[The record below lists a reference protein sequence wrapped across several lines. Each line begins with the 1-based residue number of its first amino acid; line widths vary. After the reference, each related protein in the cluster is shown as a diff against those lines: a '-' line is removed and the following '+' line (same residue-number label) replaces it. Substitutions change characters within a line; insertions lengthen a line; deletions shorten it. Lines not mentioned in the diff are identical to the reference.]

1 MIFGYIKKAFIY
13 LANKMISSKMIVYL
27 SFYLLTQ
34 NLRLIE
40 SIEDAPATKGV
51 VVLDSLTFNKTISAF
66 RYSFVSFTISSF
78 TQSLHQL
85 TEEQKQKV
93 AKRFNLAK

>member
-51 VVLDSLTFNKTISAF
+51 VLLDSLTFNKTISAF

-93 AKRFNLAK
+93 TKS

>member
-1 MIFGYIKKAFIY
+1 
-13 LANKMISSKMIVYL
+13 MISNKMIVYL
-27 SFYLLTQ
+27 AFYLFTL
-34 NLRLIE
+34 NIRFIE
-40 SIEDAPATKGV
+40 SLQDAPATKGV

-66 RYSFVSFTISSF
+66 RYSFVSFSISSF

>member
-1 MIFGYIKKAFIY
+1 
-13 LANKMISSKMIVYL
+13 MISNRMIVYL
-27 SFYLLTQ
+27 SFYLLTL
-34 NLRLIE
+34 NLRFIE
-40 SIEDAPATKGV
+40 SLQDTPATKGV

-66 RYSFVSFTISSF
+66 RYSLVSFSISSF

>member
-1 MIFGYIKKAFIY
+1 
-13 LANKMISSKMIVYL
+13 MISNKMIVYL
-27 SFYLLTQ
+27 AFYLFTL
-34 NLRLIE
+34 NIRFIE
-40 SIEDAPATKGV
+40 SLEDAPATKGV

-66 RYSFVSFTISSF
+66 RYSFVSFSISSF